1 MSKRIASML
10 CFFSLIVPVFVNPSG
25 ATPPAEPLAKVV
37 SANTAF
43 GFKLFGKIMANN
55 LNRNVFLSPLSVAF
69 ALALAAD
76 GAAGDTREAMVRA
89 LELDGLG
96 KEEVNRA
103 NAALRKALLEAGGE
117 VDLTIGNSLWA
128 RKGAPLKADYVKR
141 AQEYYGAEVRSL
153 DFAAPKAAS
162 VLNDWVSKATRGKI
176 PQAFKSISSDAVAI
190 LMNAVYFKGK
200 WAEPFKKELTKDGPF
215 YLPDGKIRTVPM
227 MARGGRFAY
236 LKGEKFQ
243 AVSLPYGKGRFS
255 LLLFLPDKSSSLPE
269 FYRHLTGAS
278 WQQWLSQFQTKMGSV
293 TMPRFKLRF
302 EAKLNPVLSA
312 LGMGPAFSSKAD
324 FSGIAA
330 HLFLSQVIH
339 QSFVEV
345 NEEGTEAAAVT
356 KITLATGRPP
366 KDKDKFTL
374 LVDRPFFFAIRDR
387 QTWALLFLG
396 SVADPGK

>member
-1 MSKRIASML
+1 MRKLTAITVVLGLVLSAL
-10 CFFSLIVPVFVNPSG
+10 SG
-25 ATPPAEPLAKVV
+25 LPLAKE
-37 SANTAF
+37 SWAKAPEELASDYGKF
-43 GFKLFGKIMANN
+43 GFKLFGN
-55 LNRNVFLSPLSVAF
+55 LVRRKQDQNVFVSPASVAS
-69 ALALAAD
+69 ALAMAGD
-76 GAAGDTREAMVRA
+76 GAAGETREAMARA
-89 LELDGLG
+89 LELGSLS

-103 NAALRKALLEAGGE
+103 NAALRKALLEADGE

-128 RKGAPLKADYVKR
+128 RKGAPLKADYIKR

-153 DFAAPKAAS
+153 DFADAKAAS
-162 VLNDWVSKATRGKI
+162 VINDWVSKATRGKI
-176 PQAFKSISSDAVAI
+176 PQAFKSISPNAAAI

-227 MARGGRFAY
+227 MAKGGRFAY

-243 AVSLPYGKGRFS
+243 AVSLPYGKGRFT

-269 FYRHLTGAS
+269 FYLHLTGAS

-293 TMPRFKLRF
+293 AMPRFKLRF
-302 EAKLNPVLSA
+302 EAELNPVLSA

-330 HLFLSQVIH
+330 NLFLSQVIH

-356 KITLATGRPP
+356 KITAATGRPP
-366 KDKDKFTL
+366 KDRFAMV
-374 LVDRPFFFAIRDR
+374 VDRPFFFAICDR
-387 QTWALLFLG
+387 QTGALLFLG